1 MTTNFSRSHQRSHF
15 LLGESQGDSAW
26 ASQISLSFA
35 RWYSLLSGYVT
46 GELILLSLSPPG
58 PNIWSL
64 LLLYLPTQ
72 LPLAPSSWST
82 NWSDSLL
89 SEKRLS
95 TLHPPLPLQRLWPP
109 FPRLGIPQ
117 FFFFHH
123 PSDFVSDAD
132 TELSVPAIMVWLS
145 LPYPHHLPYNK
156 QHYLS
161 SSTWRHRPS
170 FPLLWY
176 YTQIRSQPCWQPFF
190 PLALSSLSS
199 TLMGPNDHR
208 KDRRQRDDGKRAR
221 RQKNSKM
228 LRVPDAEKWARFR
241 KEMDTDKI
249 KMTQSTTSSFFLG
262 QIQDW
267 KTQWHQWTRL
277 DICNRIILRNALLVT
292 CSVQLETGGLQVR

>member
-15 LLGESQGDSAW
+15 LSRESQGDSAW
-26 ASQISLSFA
+26 ASQIRLSFA
-35 RWYSLLSGYVT
+35 WWYSLLSGYVT
-46 GELILLSLSPPG
+46 GELILLPLFPPG

-64 LLLYLPTQ
+64 LLLYLPTH

-95 TLHPPLPLQRLWPP
+95 SLHPPLPLQRLWPP

-123 PSDFVSDAD
+123 PSDFLSDAD
-132 TELSVPAIMVWLS
+132 TELSVPTIMVLLS

-156 QHYLS
+156 KHYLS
-161 SSTWRHRPS
+161 SDS
-170 FPLLWY
+170 FPALL
-176 YTQIRSQPCWQPFF
+176 TALFSSCIVF
-190 PLALSSLSS
+190 PEFH
-199 TLMGPNDHR
+199 THGPKWPQKGQAAER
-208 KDRRQRDDGKRAR
+208 WWEAR
-221 RQKNSKM
+221 RET
-228 LRVPDAEKWARFR
+228 EKLQNAPSPRCWGMSTFQV
-241 KEMDTDKI
+241 DTDKI

-277 DICNRIILRNALLVT
+277 DICNRIVLRNALLVT